1 MILMN
6 AANIYQY
13 PGIIFDMDGV
23 LFDSMPLL
31 FESACQL
38 LVDYGIHLENNKETV
53 KQFAG
58 TNGESFAA
66 TIESTYN
73 PTIDW
78 KVFYQRWEKAVL
90 QKIEWVNRIPGVFAF
105 LILLHNRNI
114 KIGLATSSK
123 QALVDK
129 VFCHHQEM
137 RGLFDCIVSS
147 EDVSQSKPH
156 PDIFIATA
164 KKLNLLPKQCIV
176 IEDSLHGLQA
186 AKHAGMTSVAIT
198 TSFEQDELIGADHV
212 ISSFYEII

>member
-1 MILMN
+1 MN
-6 AANIYQY
+6 ATNIYQY

-38 LVDYGIHLENNKETV
+38 LADYGIRLENNKETV

-66 TIESTYN
+66 AIDSTYHSS
-73 PTIDW
+73 IDW
-78 KVFYQRWEKAVL
+78 NAFSQRWETTVL
-90 QKIEWVNRIPGVFAF
+90 QKIEWVTRIPGVFAF

-129 VFCHHQEM
+129 IFCHHQEM

-147 EDVSQSKPH
+147 DDVRQSKPH

-164 KKLNLLPKQCIV
+164 QKLNLLPEQCIV

-186 AKHAGMTSVAIT
+186 AKNAGMASVAIT
-198 TSFEQDELIGADHV
+198 TSFEQEELIWADRV
-212 ISSFYEII
+212 ISSFYEIL